1 MRQYFV
7 VLCTALTL
15 TFFSNTSRG
24 DDKSAIFGSL
34 SRAKHIFGPETS
46 QEELKGKVVFL
57 EYWGI
62 HCPPCRAS
70 YPHLVEL
77 QKKYAKTGKFT
88 ILASHVQSFSKE
100 VPAFLQKEGV
110 TFPVYQQFREAK
122 APCGRGI
129 PHAALID
136 HKGNVVAEGYPSD
149 LYPKVAALVAAA
161 PAPII
166 GSVEIK
172 FCKSQAKAL
181 EAGRGIAGVIKSLQK
196 LAAVEGEKGEEAK
209 ALLDTATGYL
219 EKRKTALIEK
229 ASTKPSAALKE
240 LTAFSKQING
250 MECNADVKAKIAELK
265 QDASLRK
272 LIKFRKDIE
281 KLNAKLAK
289 RESSSTR
296 KALEKLKASLQK
308 FIDSKSTTPC
318 VANEAKELL

>member
-1 MRQYFV
+1 

-24 DDKSAIFGSL
+24 DNQSAIFGSL
-34 SRAKHIFGPETS
+34 SLAKHIFGPETS
-46 QEELKGKVVFL
+46 QEDLKGKVVFL

-70 YPHLVEL
+70 YPHLVGL

-88 ILASHVQSFSKE
+88 ILASHVQDFSKE
-100 VPAFLQKEGV
+100 VTVFLQKEGV

-122 APCGRGI
+122 VLCGRGI
-129 PHAALID
+129 PYAALID
-136 HKGNVVAEGYPSD
+136 HKGKVITSGYPSD

-181 EAGRGIAGVIKSLQK
+181 EAGKGIAGAIKSLQK
-196 LAAVEGEKGEEAK
+196 LAAIEGEKGEEAK
-209 ALLDTATGYL
+209 ALLATATGYL
-219 EKRKTALIEK
+219 EKRKTRLIEK
-229 ASTKPSAALKE
+229 ASTKPSEALNE
-240 LTAFSKQING
+240 LIAFSKLING
-250 MECNADVKAKIAELK
+250 MECNSDVKARISELK
-265 QDASLRK
+265 KDTSLRK

-296 KALEKLKASLQK
+296 KALNKLKASLRK
-308 FIDSKSTTPC
+308 FIESKTTTPC
-318 VANEAKELL
+318 VVNEAKELL